1 MSAKRPSGRKPVSGQ
16 SGTGVLLGVGVGVVV
31 EDGGGVGVVVAV
43 FVGVIDAGS
52 FTAAAR
58 ALGHST
64 SYVSKE
70 ITRLEK
76 RLGSRLLNRTTR
88 TISLTDAGRAY
99 YERCRQIVID
109 AENAERSINQ
119 LQETPSGLLR
129 INAPV
134 SFGSKYLLD
143 VLSQFMH
150 RYPEVKMEVEFNDR
164 LIDVVAEGYDA
175 VIRVGEIKDSNLVA
189 RKFTSSRGVVVAS
202 PDYLKRK
209 GCPKRAEDLMKHDCI
224 AYSLLPTPTQWDF
237 YKDGV
242 RSSITIDPRVMC
254 NSATIE
260 VAMVMQGIG
269 ITRLPLFTCEQEVA
283 SGELQIILDDYD
295 QIKLDVYA
303 VYPHRQYLTA
313 KVRAFVDFVVDAFV

>member
-1 MSAKRPSGRKPVSGQ
+1 MIQKVAN
-16 SGTGVLLGVGVGVVV
+16 TDLL
-31 EDGGGVGVVVAV
+31 DGVAV

-88 TISLTDAGRAY
+88 SISLTDAGRAY

-134 SFGSKYLLD
+134 SFGSEYLLD

-164 LIDVVAEGYDA
+164 IIDVVAEGYDV
-175 VIRVGEIKDSNLVA
+175 VIRVGEIKDTSLVA
-189 RKFTSSRGVVVAS
+189 RKFTSSRGIVVAS
-202 PDYLKRK
+202 PDYIKRK
-209 GCPKRAEDLMKHDCI
+209 GCPKYAEDLMQHDCI
-224 AYSLLPTPTQWDF
+224 AYSLLPSPTQWDF
-237 YKDGV
+237 YKDGE
-242 RSSITIDPRVMC
+242 RSSVTVDPRVMC
-254 NSATIE
+254 NSAAIE
-260 VAMVMQGIG
+260 VAMVVQGIG

-283 SGELQIILDDYD
+283 SGELQIILEDYD
-295 QIKLDVYA
+295 QLELDVYA

>member
-1 MSAKRPSGRKPVSGQ
+1 MVRKVAN
-16 SGTGVLLGVGVGVVV
+16 TDLL
-31 EDGGGVGVVVAV
+31 DGVAV
-43 FVGVIDAGS
+43 FVGVINAGS
-52 FTAAAR
+52 FTAAAH

-64 SYVSKE
+64 SYVSKAV
-70 ITRLEK
+70 TRLEK

-99 YERCRQIVID
+99 YERCSQIVID

-119 LQETPSGLLR
+119 LQEKPSGLLR
-129 INAPV
+129 VNVPG

-143 VLSQFMH
+143 VLPRFMH
-150 RYPEVKMEVEFNDR
+150 RYPEVKLEVEFNDR
-164 LIDVVAEGYDA
+164 LIDVVAEGYDV

-209 GCPKRAEDLMKHDCI
+209 GYPKQAEDLAQHDCI
-224 AYSLLPTPTQWDF
+224 AYSLLPTPTQWVF

-242 RSSITIDPRVMC
+242 RSSVTVDPRAMC
-254 NSATIE
+254 NSAEIE
-260 VAMVMQGIG
+260 VAMVVQGIG

-283 SGELQIILDDYD
+283 SGDLQIILEDYD
-295 QIKLDVYA
+295 QLEYDVYA

-313 KVRAFVDFVVDAFV
+313 KVRAFVDFVVDAFA

>member
-1 MSAKRPSGRKPVSGQ
+1 MTQKVSN
-16 SGTGVLLGVGVGVVV
+16 TDLL
-31 EDGGGVGVVVAV
+31 DGVAV
-43 FVGVIDAGS
+43 FVGVINAGS

-99 YERCRQIVID
+99 FERCNQIVID

-119 LQETPSGLLR
+119 LQDTPRGLLR
-129 INAPV
+129 INAPA
-134 SFGSKYLLD
+134 SFGSKYLLE
-143 VLSQFMH
+143 LLPQFMQ
-150 RYPEVKMEVEFNDR
+150 RYPEVKLEVEFNDR
-164 LIDVVAEGYDA
+164 LIDVVAEGYDV

-189 RKFTSSRGVVVAS
+189 RKFTSSKHVVIAS
-202 PDYLKRK
+202 PDYIKRM
-209 GCPKRAEDLMKHDCI
+209 GCPNTVEELTQHECI

-242 RSSITIDPRVMC
+242 RSSINVEPRALC
-254 NSATIE
+254 NAAEIE
-260 VAMVMQGIG
+260 VAMVKQGIG

-283 SGELQIILDDYD
+283 NGELQIILDDYE
-295 QIKLDVYA
+295 QIQLDVFA

-313 KVRAFVDFVVDAFV
+313 KVRAFVDFIVGEFA

>member
-1 MSAKRPSGRKPVSGQ
+1 MAQKIANTNS
-16 SGTGVLLGVGVGVVV
+16 LDGVV
-31 EDGGGVGVVVAV
+31 V
-43 FVGVIDAGS
+43 FVGVINAGS

-64 SYVSKE
+64 SYVSKA

-99 YERCRQIVID
+99 FERCSQIVID

-119 LQETPSGLLR
+119 LQERPGGLLR
-129 INAPV
+129 INAPL

-143 VLSQFMH
+143 IFPKFMH
-150 RYPEVKMEVEFNDR
+150 LYPEVNLEVEFNDR
-164 LIDVVAEGYDA
+164 LIDVVAEGYDV
-175 VIRVGEIKDSNLVA
+175 VIRVSDIKDSNLVA
-189 RKFTSSRGVVVAS
+189 RKFSSSRLVVVAS

-209 GCPKRAEDLMKHDCI
+209 GYPTRVEELAQHDCI
-224 AYSLLPTPTQWDF
+224 AYSLLPTPTQWNF

-242 RSSITIDPRVMC
+242 RSTVTVSPRAIC
-254 NSATIE
+254 NYAQIE
-260 VAMVMQGIG
+260 VSMVVQGIG
-269 ITRLPLFTCEQEVA
+269 ITRIPLFTCEQEVA
-283 SGELQIILDDYD
+283 SGQLQIILEDYD
-295 QIKLDVYA
+295 QHKLDVFA

-313 KVRAFVDFVVDAFV
+313 KVRAFVDFLVDAFD

>member
-1 MSAKRPSGRKPVSGQ
+1 MVQKVS
-16 SGTGVLLGVGVGVVV
+16 STDLL
-31 EDGGGVGVVVAV
+31 DGVAV
-43 FVGVIDAGS
+43 FVGVINAGS

-99 YERCRQIVID
+99 YERCSQIVID

-119 LQETPSGLLR
+119 LQDTPRGLLR

-134 SFGSKYLLD
+134 SFGSEYLLD
-143 VLSQFMH
+143 VIAQFMH
-150 RYPEVKMEVEFNDR
+150 RYPEVKLEVEFNDR
-164 LIDVVAEGYDA
+164 LIDVVAEGYDV
-175 VIRVGEIKDSNLVA
+175 VIRVGEIKDTNLVA
-189 RKFTSSRGVVVAS
+189 RKFTSSRAVVVAS
-202 PDYLKRK
+202 PDYINRK
-209 GCPKRAEDLMKHDCI
+209 GCPKRAEDITQHDCI

-237 YKDGV
+237 YKEGV
-242 RSSITIDPRVMC
+242 RSSVTVDPRVMC
-254 NSATIE
+254 NSAAIE
-260 VAMVMQGIG
+260 VAMVLQGVG

-283 SGELQIILDDYD
+283 SGKLQIILQDYD

-313 KVRAFVDFVVDAFV
+313 KVRSFVDFVVDAFDN

>member
-1 MSAKRPSGRKPVSGQ
+1 MTHKIVNIE
-16 SGTGVLLGVGVGVVV
+16 LL
-31 EDGGGVGVVVAV
+31 DGIAV
-43 FVGVIDAGS
+43 FVGIINAGS

-88 TISLTDAGRAY
+88 TISLTDVGRAY
-99 YERCRQIVID
+99 YECCSQLVID

-129 INAPV
+129 INAPR
-134 SFGSKYLLD
+134 SFSTQYLLN

-150 RYPEVKMEVEFNDR
+150 RYPEIKLEVVLNDR
-164 LIDVVAEGYDA
+164 LIDVVAEGYDV
-175 VIRVGEIKDSNLVA
+175 VIRVGEIKDSNLIA
-189 RKFTSSRGVVVAS
+189 RKFTSSRAVVVAS
-202 PDYLKRK
+202 PDYIERK
-209 GCPKRAEDLMKHDCI
+209 GCPKKAEDLTLHDCI
-224 AYSLLPTPTQWDF
+224 AYSLLPMPTHWDF

-242 RSSITIDPRVMC
+242 RSNVTVDPRAIC
-254 NSATIE
+254 NNAATE
-260 VAMVMQGIG
+260 VAMVVQGIG
-269 ITRLPLFTCEQEVA
+269 IARLPLFTCEPEVS
-283 SGELQIILDDYD
+283 SGELQIILEDYD
-295 QIKLDVYA
+295 QLTLNVYT

-313 KVRAFVDFVVDAFV
+313 KVRAFVDFVVEAFV

>member
-1 MSAKRPSGRKPVSGQ
+1 MSQKVANIG
-16 SGTGVLLGVGVGVVV
+16 LL
-31 EDGGGVGVVVAV
+31 DGVAV
-43 FVGVIDAGS
+43 FVGVINAGS

-70 ITRLEK
+70 ISRLEE

-88 TISLTDAGRAY
+88 TLSLTDAGRAY
-99 YERCRQIVID
+99 YERCSQIVID

-119 LQETPSGLLR
+119 LQDKPRGLLR

-134 SFGSKYLLD
+134 SFGSQYLLD

-150 RYPEVKMEVEFNDR
+150 RYPEVKLEVEFNDR
-164 LIDVVAEGYDA
+164 LIDVVAEGYDV

-189 RKFTSSRGVVVAS
+189 RKFTSSRAVVVAS
-202 PDYLKRK
+202 PDYIKRK
-209 GCPKRAEDLMKHDCI
+209 GCPEKAEDLTQHDCI
-224 AYSLLPTPTQWDF
+224 AYSLLPTPAQLDF

-242 RSSITIDPRVMC
+242 RSSVTVDPRAMC
-254 NSATIE
+254 NSAAIE
-260 VAMVMQGIG
+260 VAMAVQGIG

-283 SGELQIILDDYD
+283 NGELKIILEDYD
-295 QIKLDVYA
+295 KIKFDVYA